1 VDPATDDELNRFE
14 RVLTNLGLRHGL
26 SNFRLGRPG
35 ELIADISW
43 GRTYLDVARFE
54 LDAEAVIQARVSVL
68 LSGTELAARS
78 DRGPLVGN
86 AA

>member
-1 VDPATDDELNRFE
+1 MNPATDDQLGRFARALE
-14 RVLTNLGLRHGL
+14 NLGLRHGL

-35 ELIADISW
+35 ELIADIAG

-54 LDAEAVIQARVSVL
+54 LDAEAVVQAGVSVL
-68 LSGTELAARS
+68 LSGTDRAARS
-78 DRGPLVGN
+78 DRGPLVEH